1 MWTKT
6 VCYIIKWKFND
17 EGIPIIDE
25 DNGTNLNTVE
35 VLSPETRRIIP
46 IKEIKPNIAIKML
59 GVHIA
64 GSLKNDTEYEKLTKK
79 AVKFATAIQV
89 CPLTKTQVILAIKT
103 IYKPAIEYVLPA
115 TTFTGKQ
122 IQNIH
127 KKVMPRMLSKSGISR
142 NYPRALV
149 FGPVELG
156 GLGFPHIGYPKLAAK
171 TNQAIKNVRANITLR
186 KTFRIMMEHAQ
197 MQAWIEEQ
205 ILSSSEKI
213 KYFES
218 EWIKSLQEGFQNI
231 GAKITIK
238 TTGHRN

>member
-6 VCYIIKWKFND
+6 VCYIIKWRFND

-79 AVKFATAIQV
+79 AVKFATAIQI
-89 CPLTKTQVILAIKT
+89 CQLTKTQVILAIKT

-156 GLGFPHIGYPKLAAK
+156 GLGFPHIGYLQLANK
-171 TNQAIKNVRANITLR
+171 TNQVIKNVRANTTLG

-197 MQAWIEEQ
+197 MQAGIEEQ
-205 ILSSSEKI
+205 ILSSSEQI
-213 KYFES
+213 KYIEN
-218 EWIKSLQEGFQNI
+218 EWIKSLQ
-231 GAKITIK
+231 
-238 TTGHRN
+238 